1 MYCSSTNNSGFIQL
15 VGPIQQQD
23 LATIS
28 IATYPV
34 STSFAPRT
42 TAPSLIGNRINESTE
57 NTCTYKSIK
66 YSLVDA
72 QICTAI
78 HKGFVLPGKKDV
90 AVAELVLAFS
100 ANSDVS
106 GIIMSVPIY
115 NSGELNANE
124 YIDQLLDTTMAS
136 CNYTTAPGSDYTG
149 SNYQE
154 NPSTSLTQCVKTCCN
169 DTKCL
174 AYTFKSGKCHLKDS
188 VQPFNNTGDNSIVSG
203 TVNHAALQ
211 CNGITNA
218 TKIAT
223 LDSIFV
229 NQPSFAYKTCF
240 ETSTPNSAKTNSLYV
255 IVFPNGIH
263 MTPANYQQL
272 LLQLNGSLLPY
283 NIPPSIRGGDPTLQS
298 YTLDNAKKSPSQWSA
313 DGVIYSTSIASCSE
327 EFKHR
332 FEFFTLP
339 LRAPSRSKEKFVSLD
354 RSLEGF
360 VGSSSD
366 SGSSDTCKPTVSYK
380 CKPYKIDVLK
390 NDNAESQK
398 NYKCMPLDKTIDNN
412 HIYAIPD
419 KNMPTAYDIIQKAT
433 KIEERTKS
441 ITDTLSTVEKEKLG
455 AYVIG
460 GALIIVGLTA
470 VVLINTRK

>member
-1 MYCSSTNNSGFIQL
+1 MYCSPTNNSGFIQL
-15 VGPIQQQD
+15 IGPIQQQD

-28 IATYPV
+28 IASYPV

-42 TAPSLIGNRINESTE
+42 TAPSLVGNRINESTE

-72 QICTAI
+72 QICAAI
-78 HKGFVLPGKKDV
+78 HKGFVLPGKKEV
-90 AVAELVLAFS
+90 PVAELVLAFS

-106 GIIMSVPIY
+106 GIIMSIPIY

-174 AYTFKSGKCHLKDS
+174 AYTFKSGKCHLKDA

-240 ETSTPNSAKTNSLYV
+240 ETYSNGAKTNSLYV

-272 LLQLNGSLLPY
+272 LLQLNGSLSPY
-283 NIPPSIRGGDPTLQS
+283 NIPPSIRGGDYTLQS
-298 YTLDNAKKSPSQWSA
+298 YTLNNAKKSPSQWSA
-313 DGVIYSTSIASCSE
+313 DGVIYSTSIASCSD

-339 LRAPSRSKEKFVSLD
+339 LRAPRSKEKFISLD

-360 VGSSSD
+360 VGSSS
-366 SGSSDTCKPTVSYK
+366 SDTCNPTVSYK

-390 NDNAESQK
+390 NDSAESQK
-398 NYKCMPLDKTIDNN
+398 NYKCIPLDRTKDNT
-412 HIYAIPD
+412 HTYAIPD
-419 KNMPTAYDIIQKAT
+419 KNMPTVYDIISKA
-433 KIEERTKS
+433 KEIEEKDKS
-441 ITDTLSTVEKEKLG
+441 IMDTLSTVEKEQLG
-455 AYVIG
+455 AYIIG
-460 GALIIVGLTA
+460 GTMIIVGLAA
-470 VVLINTRK
+470 VILSNDRK

>member
-42 TAPSLIGNRINESTE
+42 TAPSLVGNRINESTE

-66 YSLVDA
+66 YSLVDV
-72 QICTAI
+72 QICAPI
-78 HKGFVLPGKKDV
+78 HKGFVLPGKKDA

-100 ANSDVS
+100 GRDL
-106 GIIMSVPIY
+106 GIIMAVPIY

-124 YIDQLLDTTMAS
+124 YLDQLLDTTMAS
-136 CNYTTAPGSDYTG
+136 CNYTTAPGSDYNG
-149 SNYQE
+149 ESYQE

-174 AYTFKSGKCHLKDS
+174 AYTFKSGKCHLKDA
-188 VQPFNNTGDNSIVSG
+188 VQPVNNTGDNSIVSG

-218 TKIAT
+218 TKIST
-223 LDSIFV
+223 LESIFV

-240 ETSTPNSAKTNSLYV
+240 ETSTSRISSTNSLYV

-263 MTPANYQQL
+263 MTPSNYQQL
-272 LLQLNGSLLPY
+272 LLQLNGSLSPY
-283 NIPPSIRGGDPTLQS
+283 TIPPSIRGGDPTLQS

-332 FEFFTLP
+332 FEFFTMP
-339 LRAPSRSKEKFVSLD
+339 LRAPRKEAFVSL
-354 RSLEGF
+354 RSVEGF
-360 VGSSSD
+360 VGSTSN
-366 SGSSDTCKPTVSYK
+366 GQCKPTVPYK
-380 CKPYKIDVLK
+380 CAYRKIDELK
-390 NDNAESQK
+390 NESVSSQK
-398 NYKCMPLDKTIDNN
+398 GYKCMPLDQQREHDSTNTYVIPTKDTPTI
-412 HIYAIPD
+412 
-419 KNMPTAYDIIQKAT
+419 YDIVKKAT
-433 KIEERTKS
+433 EIKENEKTLV
-441 ITDTLSTVEKEKLG
+441 DTLSTEEKEKLG

-460 GALIIVGLTA
+460 GTMIIVGLAA
-470 VVLINTRK
+470 VILINTK